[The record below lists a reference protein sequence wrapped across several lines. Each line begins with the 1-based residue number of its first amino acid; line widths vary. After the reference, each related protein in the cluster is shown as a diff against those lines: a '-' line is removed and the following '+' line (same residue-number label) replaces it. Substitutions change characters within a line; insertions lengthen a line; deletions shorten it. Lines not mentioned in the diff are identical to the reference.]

1 MEFKRFK
8 SISKETLDQKL
19 KDQENYINGIS
30 KKPADF
36 SGYNLDHICVF
47 HDKDLTG
54 ANFSNANLSMA
65 LLDNANLTR
74 ANLSWANLSMALL
87 DNANLTEANLIFA
100 DFKNADLVDANLYNA
115 TLRETNFKGAD
126 LTGAVVDTSDLLKN
140 GFTDDTKIDFE
151 GQRKE
156 QTKTL
161 KDYSNKELLTE
172 IENRMGDN

>member
-54 ANFSNANLSMA
+54 ANFSN
-65 LLDNANLTR
+65 
-74 ANLSWANLSMALL
+74 ANLSMALL